1 MGFPIPYLGGQNFQK
16 IFDFSTTQK
25 TPKWRQKP
33 GRVTWKFLK
42 LDFSTFFQL
51 QNSFHVKTTCL
62 GPFPA
67 KFKIFHFFT
76 IKTPKC
82 LSLGEK
88 FSKIFKTR
96 IFDFFQLQNS
106 FHVKTTCLGPFP
118 AKFKFFHFFTKK
130 TPKCLG
136 LRGKNFRKFLKLEFS
151 TFFNF
156 RTRFMSKQH
165 VWDHFQQ
172 NLKFFIFSPKNA

>member
-1 MGFPIPYLGGQNFQK
+1 MGPANFK
-16 IFDFSTTQK
+16 IFHIFTK
-25 TPKWRQKP
+25 NTPKCLELRGKISKIFKA
-33 GRVTWKFLK
+33 RIFK
-42 LDFSTFFQL
+42 FFQL

-76 IKTPKC
+76 
-82 LSLGEK
+82 
-88 FSKIFKTR
+88 
-96 IFDFFQLQNS
+96 
-106 FHVKTTCLGPFP
+106 
-118 AKFKFFHFFTKK
+118 KK

-136 LRGKNFRKFLKLEFS
+136 LRGENYRKFLKLDFS
-151 TFFNF
+151 SFFNF

-172 NLKFFIFSPKNA
+172 NLKFFIFSPKKRLSAWGLGGKIFENFQNSIFQLFSTSELVSC

>member
-16 IFDFSTTQK
+16 FFNFSTT
-25 TPKWRQKP
+25 TPKWRWKP

-42 LDFSTFFQL
+42 LDFSTFFNCRTRFMSKQHVWDHFRQTLKFFIFSPKIRLSAWSLGGKISKIFKTRIFNFFQL
-51 QNSFHVKTTCL
+51 QNLFHVKTTCL

-67 KFKIFHFFT
+67 KFKI
-76 IKTPKC
+76 
-82 LSLGEK
+82 
-88 FSKIFKTR
+88 
-96 IFDFFQLQNS
+96 
-106 FHVKTTCLGPFP
+106 
-118 AKFKFFHFFTKK
+118 FHFFTKK

-136 LRGKNFRKFLKLEFS
+136 LRGKNFRKFLKLDFS

-172 NLKFFIFSPKNA
+172 NLNFDGKW